1 MNINKGVNMLDY
13 YKGELIRIL
22 RGGRR
27 KMECA
32 PIRRGFVL
40 GRSIPSKRDCQ
51 SAMVQDI
58 RALFNEAELLH
69 VDLSEFMDKPAEMP
83 EINPLLGEE

>member
-1 MNINKGVNMLDY
+1 MLEY
-13 YKGELIRIL
+13 YKGELLRIL
-22 RGGRR
+22 RGGRK

-32 PIRRGFVL
+32 PIKRGYVL

-51 SAMVQDI
+51 AAMIQDI
-58 RALFNEAELLH
+58 RNLFNEAELLH
-69 VDLSEFMDKPAEMP
+69 VDLSEFMDKPDEMP

>member
-1 MNINKGVNMLDY
+1 MLKY
-13 YKGELIRIL
+13 YKGELLRIL
-22 RGGRR
+22 RSGRK

-32 PIRRGFVL
+32 PIKRGYVL

-51 SAMVQDI
+51 AAMIQDI
-58 RALFNEAELLH
+58 RNLFNEAELLQ
-69 VDLSEFMDKPAEMP
+69 VDLSQFMEKPAEMP